1 MAERKMVDADGHIR
15 EIESDVLNTSRSTT
29 RAVVMPYF
37 TSRYC
42 PTTVGTARRA
52 AEEWAHRF

>member
-1 MAERKMVDADGHIR
+1 MLTVTSERSKAM
-15 EIESDVLNTSRSTT
+15 SLNTSRSITG
-29 RAVVMPYF
+29 AVVMPYF

-52 AEEWAHRF
+52 AEA

>member
-1 MAERKMVDADGHIR
+1 MAESMPTVTSERSKAMF
-15 EIESDVLNTSRSTT
+15 LNTSRSTT
-29 RAVVMPYF
+29 RPVVMPYF

-42 PTTVGTARRA
+42 PTTVGTAKRV